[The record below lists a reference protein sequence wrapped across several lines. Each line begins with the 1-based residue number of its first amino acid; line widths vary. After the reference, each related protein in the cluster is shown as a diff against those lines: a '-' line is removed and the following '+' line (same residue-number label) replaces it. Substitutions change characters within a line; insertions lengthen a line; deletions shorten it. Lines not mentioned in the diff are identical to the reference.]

1 MKKMKLS
8 QSLGVRLCQLF
19 RDYRSVHDAL
29 MNALDDICRKAI
41 TEYNSDKRNHVKIKR
56 HQIHTSRW
64 YPDQKTTSVGIRIWV
79 NGRWPKMS
87 SKKAAKIDETFRKV
101 LNKHLP
107 RQEILEIR
115 SYVQNIIIENEND

>member
-1 MKKMKLS
+1 MNLH
-8 QSLGVRLCQLF
+8 QLF
-19 RDYRSVHDAL
+19 RDHQLAHNAL
-29 MNALDDICRKAI
+29 MKALDQICRKAI
-41 TEYNSDKRNHVKIKR
+41 AEYNSNKRNNVKIKK

-87 SKKAAKIDETFRKV
+87 SKKAVKIDDAFREI

-107 RQEILEIR
+107 RQRIPEIR
-115 SYVQNIIIENEND
+115 SYIQNIIIEDEND